1 MIGKEWISAIKSY
14 LCRRETAL
22 VAERD
27 SGSAGR
33 TSRPRTGTTNL
44 HGIMWDPVK
53 DVGRDGA
60 ETVEGEETK

>member
-1 MIGKEWISAIKSY
+1 MIGKEWISVIKSY

-33 TSRPRTGTTNL
+33 TSRNDRSA
-44 HGIMWDPVK
+44 GIMWDPVK
-53 DVGRDGA
+53 DA
-60 ETVEGEETK
+60 H